1 MSPKKPGGYPYSLDD
16 SITRS
21 RKKGKQSRFLSA
33 LLWILL
39 LVVTAAGV
47 LFFLNPTLLSAV
59 SSYLPFPKEL
69 VAIRLLHNGKEVI
82 LLPNS
87 QCVVNPRDSLQLLQV
102 KTDGW
107 VSWGTKVTASEIDAR
122 ALRTQPRVFREL
134 MPNESFETPKT
145 IELRVLLWNR
155 PIGKVSFLVQLD
167 AKDWL
172 QKANTTEDMERK
184 IFYLEKALQENT
196 GNVLVKTQLA
206 TLYFDSKRYDE
217 AAQLYKEINEVGKTK
232 TVLERLLTIYQIQKR
247 VDDALMTYLELLRL
261 SEDRELFKEFVDYLQ
276 KNKSKEE
283 AGRFLEKH
291 QHEVPKAFHSSLL
304 LVLAELNTQARNWA
318 KAAATYEKAIKSG
331 VEDPDVYYNLA
342 VTYQHGEDMD
352 KAIHALERYL
362 HKNPS
367 DIRSWMQLGELQEK
381 RKDFASARRTYQAV
395 LQKNPGNKEAL
406 LRMAAVLEK
415 MNDKGALQDIYEKL
429 LAAQPKNK
437 TLLYNLGVLYYESK
451 KWDKATEAFA
461 KMAAMDPRDL
471 ESRKYLLDLYR
482 KQKNTKGEM
491 EILAQLAHLDPGNS
505 ATLDSLFK
513 AYDSRKDYKGMVE
526 FFRGLEEKRQ
536 DSVQLHNYLLYG
548 LLKTGDTKGAL
559 KQLDHLIRL
568 QPREKKHLRQ
578 AARLYE
584 STGNTAEA
592 LKKLDQLLK
601 LDPRDEQAKEDYLR
615 LRMQGLS
622 KKKQQ

>member
-1 MSPKKPGGYPYSLDD
+1 
-16 SITRS
+16 
-21 RKKGKQSRFLSA
+21 
-33 LLWILL
+33 
-39 LVVTAAGV
+39 
-47 LFFLNPTLLSAV
+47 
-59 SSYLPFPKEL
+59 
-69 VAIRLLHNGKEVI
+69 
-82 LLPNS
+82 
-87 QCVVNPRDSLQLLQV
+87 
-102 KTDGW
+102 
-107 VSWGTKVTASEIDAR
+107 
-122 ALRTQPRVFREL
+122 
-134 MPNESFETPKT
+134 MPDESFETPKT

-172 QKANTTEDMERK
+172 QKANTTADMERK

-232 TVLERLLTIYQIQKR
+232 TVLDRLLTIYQIQRR

-304 LVLAELNTQARNWA
+304 LVLAELNTQTRNWA

-381 RKDFASARRTYQAV
+381 RKDFAGARRTYQAV
-395 LQKNPGNKEAL
+395 LQKNPGNREAL
-406 LRMAAVLEK
+406 LGWRPCSRDERQ
-415 MNDKGALQDIYEKL
+415 GALTDIYAKL
-429 LAAQPKNK
+429 LALSPKTRPCCT
-437 TLLYNLGVLYYESK
+437 TLGSSTMNRKSG
-451 KWDKATEAFA
+451 TR
-461 KMAAMDPRDL
+461 PRKL
-471 ESRKYLLDLYR
+471 S
-482 KQKNTKGEM
+482 QK
-491 EILAQLAHLDPGNS
+491 
-505 ATLDSLFK
+505 
-513 AYDSRKDYKGMVE
+513 
-526 FFRGLEEKRQ
+526 
-536 DSVQLHNYLLYG
+536 
-548 LLKTGDTKGAL
+548 
-559 KQLDHLIRL
+559 
-568 QPREKKHLRQ
+568 
-578 AARLYE
+578 
-584 STGNTAEA
+584 
-592 LKKLDQLLK
+592 
-601 LDPRDEQAKEDYLR
+601 
-615 LRMQGLS
+615 
-622 KKKQQ
+622 